1 MNCNCDQCRTSVR
14 SWWDRDEPGLLST
27 LHVILAW
34 GISLGIIY
42 IWLR

>member
-1 MNCNCDQCRTSVR
+1 MNCNCDQCRTSAR